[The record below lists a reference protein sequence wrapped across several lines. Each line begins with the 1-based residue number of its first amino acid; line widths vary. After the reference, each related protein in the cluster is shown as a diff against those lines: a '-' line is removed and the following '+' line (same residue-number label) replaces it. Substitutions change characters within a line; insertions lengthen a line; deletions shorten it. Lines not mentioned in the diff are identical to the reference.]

1 MFRRAAIAAAALS
14 LLCLPAFAATE
25 FWVAKSASTNKCE
38 VVSKKPDGKTYM
50 EVGKAG
56 HKTKAAAEKAMKSA
70 AECK

>member
-1 MFRRAAIAAAALS
+1 MFRRAAIAVAALS
-14 LLCLPAFAATE
+14 LLCLPASAAE

-50 EVGKAG
+50 EVGKAA